1 MKKAVALVSGG
12 ADSAT
17 VLAMMEKMNYEIYA
31 ISFNY
36 SQRNNVELEKVK
48 QLVNNYN
55 IKQHKIVNIDL
66 RNFGGS
72 ALTDNAI
79 DVPKYKDHSEL
90 QNDLYSKQQII
101 YSNDLE
107 NWNVKQGVS
116 ERSVHLVREYANT
129 PKFCETNS
137 SKQKSIPVTYVPAR
151 NTIFLSYALGFSE
164 IIGAFDIFIGMH
176 ATDSANYPDCR
187 LEYLAAF
194 NNLANLATAVG
205 VSGKQIT
212 IHAPL
217 INMSKGEIIKAGL
230 ELGVDYSKTISCY
243 DPSDDGLSCGT
254 CLSCL
259 TRLKAFEENN
269 VTDPTNYKK

>member
-1 MKKAVALVSGG
+1 MQIIMKKAVSLVSGG

-72 ALTDNAI
+72 ALTDNDI
-79 DVPKYKDHSEL
+79 EVPKYKDHSEL
-90 QNDLYSKQQII
+90 QNDLYS
-101 YSNDLE
+101 N
-107 NWNVKQGVS
+107 
-116 ERSVHLVREYANT
+116 HL
-129 PKFCETNS
+129 
-137 SKQKSIPVTYVPAR
+137 SIPVTYVPAR

-164 IIGAFDIFIGMH
+164 IIGAFDIFIGIH

-194 NNLANLATAVG
+194 NNLATAVG

-269 VTDPTNYKK
+269 VTDPANYKK

>member
-12 ADSAT
+12 VDSAT
-17 VLAMMEKMNYEIYA
+17 VLAMIKKMNYEIYA

-48 QLVNNYN
+48 QLVQNYN
-55 IKQHKIVNIDL
+55 VKQHKIINIDL

-90 QNDLYSKQQII
+90 PDN
-101 YSNDLE
+101 
-107 NWNVKQGVS
+107 
-116 ERSVHLVREYANT
+116 
-129 PKFCETNS
+129 
-137 SKQKSIPVTYVPAR
+137 IPVTYVPAR

-164 IIGAFDIFIGMH
+164 IIGAFDIFIGIH

-187 LEYLAAF
+187 PEYLVAF

-243 DPSDDGLSCGT
+243 DPSDEGLSCGT
-254 CLSCL
+254 CHSCL